1 MTPSV
6 TTVSMLAG
14 MAIVAQCICALN
26 HMTVRTSHAVRAVY
40 ISLLAASAGSA
51 LSPFYGV
58 EPTIWDASLMSTV
71 AAFLLVNQRRTYM
84 VQGR

>member
-6 TTVSMLAG
+6 TTVAMLAG
-14 MAIVAQCICALN
+14 LAVVVQCICALN
-26 HMTVRTSHAVRAVY
+26 HMTVRTSHAVRVVY
-40 ISLLAASAGSA
+40 ISLLMSSTGSM

-58 EPTIWDASLMSTV
+58 EPSLWDAALMANI
-71 AAFLLVNQRRTYM
+71 AAFLLVNQRKTYM

>member
-14 MAIVAQCICALN
+14 MAIVVQCVCALN

-40 ISLLAASAGSA
+40 ISLLMASAGST
-51 LSPFYGV
+51 LSPFYGI
-58 EPTIWDASLMSTV
+58 EPSLWDAAMMSTV
-71 AAFLLVNQRRTYM
+71 AAFLLVNQRKTYL